1 MTITLERLGRLLR
14 GTWSP
19 MPPPGA
25 VGRVSTDS
33 RVVAAGDLFFAIRGD
48 RFDGNRFVV
57 EAAKRGAVAAVADGD
72 LAEIPAV
79 PVLRVRDSLEAL
91 ATLAREHRKTLRGT
105 LIAITGSNGKTTTKD
120 MLHHVLSRGARTTK
134 SQKSFNNH
142 IGVPLTLLAAA
153 AEDEFVVV
161 EVGTNHPGEI
171 ARLAAIVHPAIA
183 VVTNVAESHLGGLGS
198 IAGVAQEKEALL
210 GGLPADGVAVLNS
223 DNEHT
228 RRMAERVTGKLLTF
242 GMYHECDVR
251 GSRVESSDGRV
262 RFWVNDR
269 VEFVLPLLGGWNAY
283 NALAAAA
290 VALQCGVPLEETAS
304 RLADFRPSPMRMEPV
319 EAGGVRFVNDAYNAN
334 PASTMLALDQF
345 DLLDS
350 GGRKVVVLGE
360 MRELGEH
367 ADRLHTRIGE
377 RVARMRVDLFVAV
390 GTGMA
395 AAVEAVRET
404 RGLNFPV
411 VHVESANEAAER
423 LSDLLRTGDLVLLKG
438 SRAVGLERVL
448 ERLSTRPAASK
459 EAACSPTTSRPI

>member
-1 MTITLERLGRLLR
+1 MTITLEKLGRLVR

-19 MPPPGA
+19 VAPNGS

-33 RVVAAGDLFFAIRGD
+33 RAVAAGDLFFAIRGD
-48 RFDGNRFVV
+48 RFDGNRFVA
-57 EAAKRGAVAAVADGD
+57 EAARRGAVAAVADGD
-72 LAEIPAV
+72 LPEAPTV
-79 PVLRVRDSLEAL
+79 PVLRVRDSVEAL
-91 ATLAREHRKTLRGT
+91 AAFAHEHRKTLRGT
-105 LIAITGSNGKTTTKD
+105 VVAITGSNGKTTTKD
-120 MLHHVLSRGARTTK
+120 MLHHVLSRGARSTK

-153 AEDEFVVV
+153 AADDFVVV

-171 ARLAAIVHPAIA
+171 ARLAAIVRPSIA

-198 IAGVAQEKEALL
+198 IDGVAQEKEALL
-210 GGLPADGVAVLNS
+210 VGLGDDGVAVLNT

-228 RRMAERVTGKLLTF
+228 RRMAERATRKLLTF
-242 GMYHECDVR
+242 GMYHDCDVR
-251 GSRVESSDGRV
+251 GSRVESADGRI

-304 RLADFRPSPMRMEPV
+304 RLADFRPSPMRMEPA

-345 DLLDS
+345 DLLD

-367 ADRLHTRIGE
+367 AERLHTRVGE

-390 GTGMA
+390 GNGMA
-395 AAVEAVRET
+395 AAVEAVRES
-404 RGLNFPV
+404 RGPALPI
-411 VHVESANEAAER
+411 VHVESADEAAER
-423 LSDLLRTGDLVLLKG
+423 LSDLLRPGDLVLLKG